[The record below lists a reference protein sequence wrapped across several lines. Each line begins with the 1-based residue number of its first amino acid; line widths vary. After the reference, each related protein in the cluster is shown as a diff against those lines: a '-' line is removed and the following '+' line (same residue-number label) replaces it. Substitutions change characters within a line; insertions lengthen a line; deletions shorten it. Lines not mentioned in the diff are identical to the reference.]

1 MLPGA
6 TLLYALT
13 LSFWFSMV
21 FSPVASVALV
31 SLLSMVYGAIGIPA
45 GLLSIVIVP
54 SGLCLLMALG
64 RRQFG
69 RHTWASLETKSQDAH
84 NGQIISARPFS
95 YYRLVRGVS
104 RDCCHAGRLP
114 VDWGIPALYV
124 AIGCLL
130 MCCVFLCNLLDV
142 NMMIPAFDGLF
153 HVNLIK
159 NFSDSANYSSF
170 GSSLYRGLSDVRAPM
185 VYSGF
190 YPSAWHAMTALGLI
204 GDKISVALAVNAS
217 LFVIGAF
224 VFPLGLYAM
233 LAFVFNHDKKKL
245 LAGSVVAPMIAVYPW
260 WLSIMQGFQ
269 VAQLLSQALVP
280 YAAALLGWLV
290 VPWVCGETT
299 GRLFT
304 VGLFVV
310 PGIIA
315 LLALGA
321 VGLSQPNGVFAVG
334 VFGVSFLI
342 EALYAKWLKP
352 GKNRNILKYL
362 AFFVVVGVIWVLLY
376 KFPPLRNVVQ
386 FNWQAT
392 QMPEDAIGQILSFTF
407 DTAAQPQWTF
417 TVFLAIGLLV
427 MLAYSTQW
435 WPLVAT
441 GYFATAYVLS
451 TAAEG
456 SLKHLFGGFWY
467 TDPAR
472 LASLCLVAMVP
483 TVVLG
488 FWAICSWMIKGL
500 CTLTQEAP
508 ALSIRVGDETLLSKG
523 AEKTTPSNRV
533 AQKGLVAF
541 GCGVVVFV
549 IVAMPT
555 YQSSPD
561 ERMETSYGYIEEQIE
576 WLSDPSS
583 ETLLNEAKRDF
594 AQEAKQIAGNNLVI
608 NSPDDMSAF
617 LYAKDDLNVYYRRN
631 QVPSEEDRQRGDDTE
646 TSFSRTLRLKLAEYA
661 TNPDVQYAVESTG
674 AKYVLKLEGSHET
687 GHFHTYQ
694 AKDWVGIDSIT
705 PETPGFKLL
714 ISNGEMQFYEI
725 EPLS

>member
-1 MLPGA
+1 M
-6 TLLYALT
+6 LYALT

-54 SGLCLLMALG
+54 SGLCLLMALS

-204 GDKISVALAVNAS
+204 GDKISVALVVNAS

-280 YAAALLGWLV
+280 YAVALLGWLV

-304 VGLFVV
+304 VGSFVV

-315 LLALGA
+315 LLSLGA

-500 CTLTQEAP
+500 CTLTQETP
-508 ALSIRVGDETLLSKG
+508 ALSIRVGDETSISKG

-533 AQKGLVAF
+533 AQKGLVAI
-541 GCGVVVFV
+541 GCGAVVFV

-631 QVPSEEDRQRGDDTE
+631 QVPSEEDRQRGGGRHRDI
-646 TSFSRTLRLKLAEYA
+646 L
-661 TNPDVQYAVESTG
+661 
-674 AKYVLKLEGSHET
+674 
-687 GHFHTYQ
+687 
-694 AKDWVGIDSIT
+694 
-705 PETPGFKLL
+705 
-714 ISNGEMQFYEI
+714 
-725 EPLS
+725 

>member
-1 MLPGA
+1 M
-6 TLLYALT
+6 LYALT

-304 VGLFVV
+304 VGSFVV

-451 TAAEG
+451 TAAEDRK
-456 SLKHLFGGFWY
+456 S
-467 TDPAR
+467 
-472 LASLCLVAMVP
+472 
-483 TVVLG
+483 VV
-488 FWAICSWMIKGL
+488 
-500 CTLTQEAP
+500 
-508 ALSIRVGDETLLSKG
+508 
-523 AEKTTPSNRV
+523 
-533 AQKGLVAF
+533 
-541 GCGVVVFV
+541 
-549 IVAMPT
+549 
-555 YQSSPD
+555 
-561 ERMETSYGYIEEQIE
+561 
-576 WLSDPSS
+576 
-583 ETLLNEAKRDF
+583 
-594 AQEAKQIAGNNLVI
+594 
-608 NSPDDMSAF
+608 
-617 LYAKDDLNVYYRRN
+617 
-631 QVPSEEDRQRGDDTE
+631 
-646 TSFSRTLRLKLAEYA
+646 
-661 TNPDVQYAVESTG
+661 
-674 AKYVLKLEGSHET
+674 
-687 GHFHTYQ
+687 
-694 AKDWVGIDSIT
+694 
-705 PETPGFKLL
+705 
-714 ISNGEMQFYEI
+714 
-725 EPLS
+725 